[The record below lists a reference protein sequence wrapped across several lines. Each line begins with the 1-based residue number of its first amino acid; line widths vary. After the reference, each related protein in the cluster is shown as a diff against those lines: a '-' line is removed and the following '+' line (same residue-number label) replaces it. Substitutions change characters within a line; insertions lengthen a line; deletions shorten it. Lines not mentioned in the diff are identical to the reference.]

1 MTAER
6 ISMEERRKQILEAA
20 IHVFAQKGFHQALV
34 EEIASEAGIGKGTVY
49 EYFPSKRELFREIV
63 KYAASIHLNAIAT
76 SLAAPTT
83 VKEKLG
89 ELFRIHLEFLSKH
102 RDMAR
107 LLVME
112 YPSLGGEMYE
122 WLVEQRRQVS
132 QLVERMLAQGISL
145 GELRPIDQSLAA
157 QIILGAQAAISSW
170 VVFCPDAPSSL
181 TTIANNAVDLLLR
194 GMGREGEE

>member
-1 MTAER
+1 MTTER
-6 ISMEERRKQILEAA
+6 VPLEERRKQILESA

-34 EEIASEAGIGKGTVY
+34 EEIAAEAGIGKGTVY
-49 EYFPSKRELFREIV
+49 EYFPSKKELFREIV
-63 KYAASIHLNAIAT
+63 KYAAGIYLDAIAT

-83 VKEKLG
+83 VKEKLS

-122 WLVEQRRQVS
+122 WLVEQRRQVT
-132 QLVERMLAQGISL
+132 QLVEKMLAQGISRR
-145 GELRPIDQSLAA
+145 ELRPIDQGLAA
-157 QIILGAQAAISSW
+157 QVILGAQGAVGSW
-170 VVFCPDAPSSL
+170 VVFCADAPSSPVA
-181 TTIANNAVDLLLR
+181 IATDTADLLLR
-194 GMGREGEE
+194 GIGHEGEK